1 MSKDYRLGKGD
12 QLRKM
17 RTAAPRG
24 GRAHYPRTRLSI
36 VSIVL
41 EGIESRGCGHGAR
54 RNTESKTRSIGRGHV
69 EIRTRNVFFS
79 LSLSLTEFF
88 GHNRNENLVHRYFQA
103 RPFVSSCTQGS
114 RCPQG
119 ESQTFRSNLTERK
132 QFLANRLTTEE
143 GVHDSNFST

>member
-1 MSKDYRLGKGD
+1 
-12 QLRKM
+12 M

-24 GRAHYPRTRLSI
+24 GHAHYPRTRLSI

-79 LSLSLTEFF
+79 LSLFNGVLRSQSERESRSP
-88 GHNRNENLVHRYFQA
+88 GYFQA
-103 RPFVSSCTQGS
+103 RPFVSSCTQVS

>member
-1 MSKDYRLGKGD
+1 M
-12 QLRKM
+12 
-17 RTAAPRG
+17 ARG
-24 GRAHYPRTRLSI
+24 GTPN
-36 VSIVL
+36 
-41 EGIESRGCGHGAR
+41 R
-54 RNTESKTRSIGRGHV
+54 RRVRSVGDTLKY
-69 EIRTRNVFFS
+69 EQETYFS
-79 LSLSLTEFF
+79 LSLSLFNGVLRSQSERESRSP
-88 GHNRNENLVHRYFQA
+88 GYFQA